1 MHIRGVMTKE
11 IVAAFAVFL
20 GSNIVM
26 AAQAAPV
33 QERCAL
39 PAIAAS
45 TELKEIPASDLVT
58 VPVEINGKPK
68 QFLLDIGT
76 DPTEISQAT
85 VKEIGRAHV

>member
-58 VPVEINGKPK
+58 VPVEINGKAK
-68 QFLLDIGT
+68 QFLLAVSAN
-76 DPTEISQAT
+76 PSSVSSAT
-85 VKEIGRAHV
+85 VSD